1 MVRTRSIT
9 APLPDLN
16 FGSMQTLP
24 LHNETARAAFFS
36 SSFRDGPK
44 DQTSDVQV
52 HIGNLEFSGSMLR
65 IDPE

>member
-1 MVRTRSIT
+1 
-9 APLPDLN
+9 
-16 FGSMQTLP
+16 MQTLQQ
-24 LHNETARAAFFS
+24 HNETARAAFFS